1 MDKILILKICVF
13 VNILFLA
20 IFVSS
25 FFILNNS
32 ESTYFNI
39 GWSKNFVFV
48 SYTIDT
54 PFKYYTLCFY
64 IILLNSME
72 VYLNDISY
80 PIITFSTY
88 NPYKKKINDF
98 HRIELEMYSN
108 IIFFTQTLKKM
119 LQVMITLSQI
129 DIACISLVSSQIS
142 AYFAIKY
149 LLDNKSFENKK
160 LYVEVDAES
169 EELTECTKYSYQ
181 SIHDL
186 SMNI

>member
-13 VNILFLA
+13 VNILFLV

-25 FFILNNS
+25 FFIFNNAQS
-32 ESTYFNI
+32 NYFNV
-39 GWSKNFVFV
+39 GWSKNFIFV

-54 PFKYYTLCFY
+54 PFKYFTLCVY
-64 IILLNSME
+64 IVLLNSIE

-98 HRIELEMYSN
+98 SRIELEMYSN

-129 DIACISLVSSQIS
+129 DIACISLLSSQIS

-149 LLDNKSFENKK
+149 LLDNKSFENKNIY
-160 LYVEVDAES
+160 LEVDTDI
-169 EELTECTKYSYQ
+169 EELTECKKYSYQ
-181 SIHDL
+181 SINDL